1 MNGGPAEAEDARR
14 RNAARLTLGNRA
26 GPLPN
31 FDFMNGLH
39 ERPSFRFIL
48 RNMEP
53 RVVTIRRGV
62 IFGVMN
68 KPGAGQ
74 RS

>member
-1 MNGGPAEAEDARR
+1 MNGGPAEAEDDKKKERREARTR
-14 RNAARLTLGNRA
+14 QMS
-26 GPLPN
+26 PLLSSELR
-31 FDFMNGLH
+31 LH

>member
-1 MNGGPAEAEDARR
+1 MNGGPAEAEDDRR
-14 RNAARLTLGNRA
+14 RNAATLTPGKCRA
-26 GPLPN
+26 CSLPN
-31 FDFMNGLH
+31 FDFMNG
-39 ERPSFRFIL
+39 FRSVLFCE
-48 RNMEP
+48 NMEP

-74 RS
+74 RA